1 MRYDLIVLGNNPIG
15 LEGALAAVQLNKRV
29 AVVAL
34 RETHI
39 GRAHAPSHAAL
50 REAALMLT
58 EFRYQGASS
67 DRLARRRNVTAS
79 QLRKVSNEIES
90 KKSASIEQK
99 LRDHGAD
106 FLAGSARFLG
116 HHDLE
121 ITSATDESKHLISD
135 KFLLAVGTQ
144 SARPNRIPFDG
155 ESILDSD
162 EVLSLDR
169 IPKSMIVVGG
179 GHVALECAM
188 TFALVGTRIAV
199 VDDQRQLLEHCDREI
214 VRVLRQQAANL
225 GMRFRLGRSI
235 NSIEKTVDN
244 RAAVRLEGGKN
255 LIAECVV
262 YASMQQ
268 GLTDELNLS
277 AAGLEPDEHGR
288 LWCNEYGQT
297 WVKHI
302 YGAGEVVGFPTVAG
316 QALEQGSRAVQH
328 AFGQPVTGAEPM
340 ACGLRTIPELAMVG
354 ATEQQLSHD
363 LVAYEVGVARLRDT
377 SRGHCSGAENG
388 ILKLLFHRESLEL
401 LGVHCLGESACELIR
416 IGQTVMS
423 LGGTIESFCG
433 NSFDHSALTECYRIA
448 ANDGLRRLEEE
459 SATSEAT
466 LRLWRPKSRRRRL
479 VPSLS

>member
-67 DRLARRRNVTAS
+67 DRLARRRKVTAS
-79 QLRKVSNEIES
+79 QLWKVSNEIES
-90 KKSASIEQK
+90 TKSASIEQK
-99 LRDHGAD
+99 LRDHGTD
-106 FLAGSARFLG
+106 FLTGSARFLG
-116 HHDLE
+116 PHEVE
-121 ITSATDESKHLISD
+121 INSESDESTQLIGD
-135 KFLLAVGTQ
+135 KILMAVGTQ
-144 SARPNRIPFDG
+144 SARPSRIPFDG
-155 ESILDSD
+155 ETVLNSD
-162 EVLSLDR
+162 DVLSLDR

-214 VRVLRQQAANL
+214 VRELRQQAANL
-225 GMRFRLGRSI
+225 GVRFRLGRSI

-262 YASMQQ
+262 YASMQR
-268 GLTDELNLS
+268 GLTDELNLF
-277 AAGLEPDEHGR
+277 AAGLETDEHGF

-302 YGAGEVVGFPTVAG
+302 YGAGEVVGFPAFAG
-316 QALEQGSRAVQH
+316 QALDHGSRTVQH
-328 AFGQPVTGAEPM
+328 AFGQTVTGSESI

-363 LVAYEVGVARLRDT
+363 LVAYEVGVARFRDT
-377 SRGHCSGAENG
+377 SRGHLCGAETG
-388 ILKLLFHRESLEL
+388 MLKLLFHRESLEL

-423 LGGTIESFCG
+423 LGGTIESFRDDR
-433 NSFDHSALTECYRIA
+433 FDHSALTECYRIA
-448 ANDGLRRLEEE
+448 ANDGLRRLEDE
-459 SATSEAT
+459 SATAEAR
-466 LRLWRPKSRRRRL
+466 LRIWRPKSRRRRL
-479 VPSLS
+479 MPSMS